1 MSSRKG
7 FLLASKRKGSAKL
20 RRARAPSA
28 SAQDRLRLKRA
39 AATFNRRA
47 MPVRAAMILRG
58 SNENRTFDSASN
70 GVTLNA
76 TSDAPVAVSASGYVT
91 ANASAVVLNQVPQG
105 TSSITRLG
113 RRINMKSIH
122 LNGAVFASNT
132 VQVTTVVRVALVYLP
147 SMDRT
152 VTTMPPQNVIWG
164 AQNAL
169 ALRVINDNTD
179 FKIIRQ
185 WFFVVAGDRDAPT
198 TGQEFHH
205 INEVVPLNELET
217 VWNQAN
223 TNGTFDDMDKGALCL
238 YLHSSAVNANP
249 LQASFNTR
257 LYFHE

>member
-1 MSSRKG
+1 MRGFTSSSRR
-7 FLLASKRKGSAKL
+7 AGSAKL
-20 RRARAPSA
+20 RRRRMPSA
-28 SAQDRLRLKRA
+28 SAADRVKVKRA
-39 AATFNRRA
+39 ALAMTRRT

-58 SNENRTFDSASN
+58 AGNENRTFDSASN

-76 TSDAPVAVSASGYVT
+76 TSNAPVAVSASGYVT
-91 ANASAVVLNQVPQG
+91 ANSSAVVLNQVPQG

-122 LNGAVFASNT
+122 INGAVFASFT
-132 VQVTTVVRVALVYLP
+132 VQATTVVRVALVYLP

-164 AQNAL
+164 SQNAL

-185 WFFVVAGDRDAPT
+185 WFFTVGGDRDAPT

-217 VWNQAN
+217 VWSQAN

-238 YLHSSAVNANP
+238 YLHSSALDANP
-249 LQASFNTR
+249 LQAQFNTR